1 MKAFFLSFA
10 AICLL
15 TVSAQAVELVQI
27 ANLHPTQSSV
37 GMKAVEVKKKE
48 IEKQTP
54 EEFANFLREETVPVV
69 IGPNGEKYLI
79 DNHHQSRALLDSGKS
94 EVYIEVEADW
104 SKLSPKKFW
113 KLMEQKKYVYL
124 RDAEG
129 NKIKPEALPAKISE
143 MTDDPYR
150 SLAYF
155 ARKAKAYKKS
165 KIPFSEFKWAEYYR
179 THIPLTD
186 IQGDWDAALKKAI
199 EISSL
204 PAAKELPGY
213 QEAKK

>member
-1 MKAFFLSFA
+1 MKALFLSLTAF
-10 AICLL
+10 CLL
-15 TVSAQAVELVQI
+15 GVSARAAELVQI
-27 ANLHPTQSSV
+27 VTLHPTQSSV

-54 EEFANFLREETVPVV
+54 EEFAAFLKEETVPVV
-69 IGPNGEKYLI
+69 IGPKGEKYLI

-94 EVYIEVEADW
+94 EVYIEIEADW
-104 SKLSPKKFW
+104 SKLSSKQFW
-113 KLMEQKKYVYL
+113 KRMEQSNYVYL

-129 NKIKPEALPAKISE
+129 KKIKPEALPIKISE

-179 THIPLTD
+179 THIPLAD
-186 IQGDWDAALKKAI
+186 VQGNWDAALKKAV

-213 QEAKK
+213 KAP